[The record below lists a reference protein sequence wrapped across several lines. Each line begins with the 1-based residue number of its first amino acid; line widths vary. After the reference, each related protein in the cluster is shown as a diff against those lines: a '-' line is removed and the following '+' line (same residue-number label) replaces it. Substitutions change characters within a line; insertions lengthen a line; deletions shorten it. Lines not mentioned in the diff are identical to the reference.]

1 MKLWKFGMSAASI
14 VASAALMTACGS
26 GSDSSG
32 SADSS
37 GSDSGSDK
45 TTLTIT
51 TWDYETTPEF
61 KALFEAFEEANP
73 DITVEPVDIASSDYD
88 TKLTTML
95 SSGDTTDILTMKNLL
110 SYGNY
115 AYRDQLMDLTDHIS
129 SLDTAAAQ
137 DSYDM
142 YEVNGKTY
150 AQPYRTDF
158 WVLYYNKDLFDA
170 AGIAY
175 PENLTWDEY
184 QDLASQL
191 TDSDNGVYGDYQ
203 HTWRSTI
210 QAIAQV
216 QNDGDLM
223 DPSDYSYLAPYY
235 DRALAMQ
242 EAGSQMDFG
251 TAKTTKVTYSS
262 QFEEGKAAMM
272 YMGTWY
278 TAGLMNRVASG
289 ETDVNWGV
297 AQMPQLEKGTDTTT
311 FGSPT
316 AFSINKNAANSDAA
330 QKFID
335 FATGEEGAK
344 VLAGIGVVPSYRTDA
359 INDIYFGLDGMP
371 TDEEAQAAYNPATIG
386 IEFPV
391 AEDGAAVDKILA
403 EEHELI
409 MVGDESVEDGIA
421 NMEKRVA
428 NELE

>member
-1 MKLWKFGMSAASI
+1 MKLWKLGLTAASI
-14 VASAALMTACGS
+14 VAAAAIMTACGNS
-26 GSDSSG
+26 GDSGSSSSDSSG
-32 SADSS
+32 GD
-37 GSDSGSDK
+37 GQ
-45 TTLTIT
+45 TTLKIT

-61 KALFEAFEEANP
+61 KALFEAFEAENP
-73 DITVEPVDIASSDYD
+73 DITIEPVDIASSDYD

-129 SLDTAAAQ
+129 SLDIEPAQ
-137 DSYDM
+137 ESYDM

-158 WVLYYNKDLFDA
+158 WVLYYNKTLFDE
-170 AGIAY
+170 AGIDY
-175 PENLTWDEY
+175 PENITWDEY
-184 QDLASQL
+184 QDLAAQL
-191 TDSDNGVYGDYQ
+191 TNSDAGVYGAYQ

-223 DPSDYSYLAPYY
+223 DPSDYSYMAPYY

-242 EAGSQMDFG
+242 EAGSQMDYG

-262 QFEEGKAAMM
+262 QFEESKAAMM

-278 TAGLMNRVASG
+278 TAGLLSRVASG
-289 ETDVNWGV
+289 ETDVQWGI
-297 AQMPQLEKGTDTTT
+297 AQMPQLEKGDDTTT

-316 AFSINKNAANSDAA
+316 AFAINKNADHADAA

-371 TDEEAQAAYNPATIG
+371 TDDEAQKAYNPGTIG

-391 AEDGAAVDKILA
+391 AEDGAAVDKILT

-409 MVGDESVEDGIA
+409 MVGDESVEDGIG
-421 NMEKRVA
+421 NMESRVS